1 MPDIVAVARDELSNY
16 ILQTQQTQQQI
27 AREMMLSPTLLS
39 LFLSGTYQGN
49 NEEVAQTI
57 IKYLQFRKTLVQN
70 IEAPKFC
77 EELRNAKQVLFAASY
92 AHYNHD
98 IAIVYG
104 GAGAGKTTAL
114 KHYQEENTG
123 VVFVTANAS
132 SRTAK
137 AAFNLIFQ
145 AIGKRQTGSEFQMM
159 QTLVS
164 FFKGRNSLIIFDEA
178 DHFNV
183 RALQAIRNLNDEA
196 GVGILFSGNDIIK
209 LQMYGRGSMQYDQL
223 RTRVGVSKKVDNN
236 YTIDE
241 MKALFPNLSADCV
254 KHLKKIACEESLRTA
269 VKRYCFAAQYANQSG
284 EAISLAHL
292 KAVDELM
299 NEE

>member
-1 MPDIVAVARDELSNY
+1 MPDIVITAREGLSNH
-16 ILQTQQTQQQI
+16 IAATQMTQQQI
-27 AREMMLSPTLLS
+27 ARDLMLSPTLLS

-49 NEEVAQTI
+49 NEEVAEKI
-57 IKYLQFRKTLVQN
+57 MKYLNGNSQAQS

-77 EELRNAKQVLFAASY
+77 AELRNAKQVLFAASY
-92 AHYNHD
+92 AHHNHD

-114 KHYQEENTG
+114 RHYRENNTG
-123 VVFVTANAS
+123 VIFVTANAS

-159 QTLVS
+159 QTLVA
-164 FFKGRNSLIIFDEA
+164 FFKDRNALIIFDEA
-178 DHFNV
+178 DHLNV

-223 RTRVGVSKKVDNN
+223 RTRVGVSKKVENN
-236 YTIDE
+236 YTMDE
-241 MKALFPNLSADCV
+241 MKALFPDLSADCV
-254 KHLKKIACEESLRTA
+254 KHLRKIACNESLRTA
-269 VKRYCFAAQYANQSG
+269 VKRYCFAAQCAARSG
-284 EAISLAHL
+284 EAFSLSHL
-292 KAVDELM
+292 KVVDELM
-299 NEE
+299 SEE